1 MVQKAKHRA
10 FKNDDN
16 ATIHHRIK
24 LRLVSKPG
32 FAEFGKEDP
41 FFASFTW
48 EEARQFKRKGG
59 KEQRSVLSL
68 STESQSK
75 NKGQVE
81 VAKISLLSELKF
93 SVLAALNLCGFAL
106 KFVHT
111 SDRGSPVSRSKL

>member
-16 ATIHHRIK
+16 APIHHKIK

-48 EEARQFKRKGG
+48 EEARQFKRKGAKIG
-59 KEQRSVLSL
+59 VSL

-81 VAKISLLSELKF
+81 VAKISRLSELKF

-106 KFVHT
+106 KFVHI
-111 SDRGSPVSRSKL
+111 SDRGSTVSRSKL